1 MSGKTKR
8 KYISELVR
16 FNKSLKRPL
25 CLIQEVLPYDYN
37 KFTILNLFKE
47 LYPFEWDTIVQRY
60 KHYKEKDNFLK
71 SKNKQKRYYP
81 QNPEEY
87 FFNLQ
92 KVKHLT
98 SHGQKLQHKKNYD
111 AKKQAKQF
119 YTLRKKRKG
128 SIEKKQKRIAKVKE
142 IIQFVEPLYI
152 DIFINEYHRK
162 GITVEEKIEILKE
175 LQKYESEKTIEF
187 FYKIND
193 SEKNNQVRRIAFNHL
208 QNIGRYVKLR
218 KNFKGKQKTYM
229 IEKSNFFM
237 KPDDLYKRIK
247 NDSIQNK
254 KVYDYFISHSL
265 VDNEIVLKILR
276 CLNSLDYSVYC
287 DWLSDNDFLKRE
299 YISEYTILILKKR
312 IEQSRNILFIQTSN
326 TTDENNNLRSP
337 WIQMELDYAKELRKN
352 IVCIDLLQKDKC
364 EFDVLKYDNENN
376 ILVI

>member
-71 SKNKQKRYYP
+71 SKKKQKRYYP